1 MTELTTTI
9 IKVVKSKMFAL
20 IVLLAILT
28 TVMQIGTDGLFL
40 HPINIRTILDM
51 MIITGMLTI
60 GSAMLLIAGALD
72 LSMGTVGTM
81 AGMLFAVLL
90 RNYGVHWSLAFIIC
104 LGLASVFGIINAV
117 LVNYAKFPAFIATLA
132 MASVAEGV
140 SFFFAG
146 GANISLSD
154 PFMRA
159 LATGRFLNNTI
170 PFSIIILL
178 VFFIV
183 YGVILAKTKFGRQIY
198 LVGGNPQASR
208 LVGINPRRISFILF
222 INSSILGAIAGIM
235 FNSRVAAA
243 TTLGIT
249 DRQFFGLIAAILGG
263 VSFGGGTGG
272 LGGAFVG
279 LLIFSAFNN
288 GMFLLGVDSFW
299 NQAIFGM
306 LLLVSLTFDYL
317 GSVGG
322 KNIMRRI
329 KGRFAGMKSDAV
341 T

>member
-1 MTELTTTI
+1 MVIKMTELTTGI
-9 IKVVKSKMFAL
+9 VKVVKSKMFAL
-20 IVLLAILT
+20 IILLAILSAI
-28 TVMQIGTDGLFL
+28 MQVGSGGIFL

-104 LGLASVFGIINAV
+104 ILLAAVFGVINAI
-117 LVNYAKFPAFIATLA
+117 LVNYANFPAFIATLGI
-132 MASVAEGV
+132 ASVAEGV
-140 SFFFAG
+140 SFLFAG
-146 GANISLSD
+146 GVNVSLSD

-159 LATGRFLNNTI
+159 LATGRFMNNTI

-183 YGVILAKTKFGRQIY
+183 YGIILAKTKFGRQIY
-198 LVGGNPQASR
+198 LIGANPQASR

-222 INSSILGAIAGIM
+222 INSSVLGAIAGIM
-235 FNSRVAAA
+235 FNSRVGAA

-263 VSFGGGTGG
+263 VAFGGGTGG
-272 LGGAFVG
+272 LGGAFMG
-279 LLIFSAFNN
+279 LLIFSAFSN
-288 GMFLLGVDSFW
+288 GMFLMGVDSFW
-299 NQAIFGM
+299 NQTMFG
-306 LLLVSLTFDYL
+306 LLLIAALAFDYIGRVGFRNVISKIKQRL
-317 GSVGG
+317 GRV
-322 KNIMRRI
+322 
-329 KGRFAGMKSDAV
+329 
-341 T
+341 

>member
-1 MTELTTTI
+1 MAELATSVK
-9 IKVVKSKMFAL
+9 KVIKSKMFAL
-20 IVLLAILT
+20 IMLLAMLT
-28 TVMQIGTDGLFL
+28 TFMQFGTDGMFL

-60 GSAMLLIAGALD
+60 GSAMLLISGALD
-72 LSMGTVGTM
+72 LSMGAVGTM

-90 RNYGVHWSLAFIIC
+90 RYYGVHWSVAFLIC
-104 LGLASVFGIINAV
+104 LALAAMFGVVNAI
-117 LVNYAKFPAFIATLA
+117 LVNFARFPAFIATLG
-132 MASVAEGV
+132 MAFVAEGV
-140 SFFFAG
+140 SFLFAG

-159 LATGRFLNNTI
+159 LATGRFMNNTI
-170 PFSIIILL
+170 PFSILILL

-183 YGVILAKTKFGRQIY
+183 YGLILSKTKFGRQIY
-198 LVGGNPQASR
+198 LVGGNPHASR
-208 LVGINPRRISFILF
+208 LVGINPRKISFILF
-222 INSSILGAIAGIM
+222 INSSMLGAIAGIM

-249 DRQFFGLIAAILGG
+249 ERQFFGLIAAILGG

-279 LLIFSAFNN
+279 LLIFSAFGN

-299 NQAIFGM
+299 NQAMFGM
-306 LLLVSLTFDYL
+306 LLLVSMAFDYL
-317 GSVGG
+317 RTVGW
-322 KNIMRRI
+322 KNIIGRR
-329 KGRFAGMKSDAV
+329 SL
-341 T
+341 